1 MNDTVM
7 GSSEQM
13 AGRAIRSAAATSRT
27 FMERVRAR
35 RGDAES
41 GQALVEFAYV
51 APVLLVVTFGLCL
64 FGIGFNKYL
73 TLNNA
78 VEIGGQLLSQERGET
93 GGTGEP
99 ADPCTAASTAA
110 ENAAPNL
117 SLASSA
123 TWTYNINGNSSTGT
137 SCSSGQAEMGQ
148 GGGYAIMTVSI
159 PISFYVPFMG
169 SQSFTLTSSVQEV
182 IQ

>member
-1 MNDTVM
+1 MDDSVI
-7 GSSEQM
+7 GSSEEKS
-13 AGRAIRSAAATSRT
+13 RAPFRRARAKARF
-27 FMERVRAR
+27 FMQRMGAR
-35 RGDAES
+35 RGHGES
-41 GQALVEFAYV
+41 GQTLVEFAYV
-51 APVLLVVTFGLCL
+51 APVLLLVTFGMCL
-64 FGIGFNKYL
+64 FGMAFNKYL

-78 VEIGGQLLSQERGET
+78 VEIGGQLLSQERGGT

-117 SLASSA
+117 NLGSNA

-137 SCSSGQAEMGQ
+137 ACSSGQSEMGQ

-159 PISFYVPFMG
+159 PLTFYVPFLG